1 MELHWRAALTATCLA
16 FSLPT
21 AFAASPAE
29 AGAQSPER
37 LAAIHATGATIYA
50 YDRAAWV
57 ATDAMLAEVPRDRLA
72 AVRGWVVTPEGN
84 DLVVTFQSDTG
95 DTAKRFFQAWVRN
108 GNVVKTQIFA
118 DPQSLSEAETMLARA
133 RDAAFADA
141 EKRKLKSCTPA
152 RFNSVVLPPE
162 APGMPVRVYL
172 LSAQVAAGSWPL
184 GGHYLMRVDD
194 TGKVRSSR
202 GFMNSCL
209 PLAKPKTAPATAAFF
224 VTHLLDQT
232 PTEIHA
238 FTAIA
243 SAIPIIVATPDK
255 KLWSV
260 SRSGIVFEK
269 TLAD

>member
-1 MELHWRAALTATCLA
+1 MQLNWKAALVATCLA
-16 FSLPT
+16 LSLPT
-21 AFAASPAE
+21 AFAAPAAE
-29 AGAQSPER
+29 TGPQSPER
-37 LAAIHATGATIYA
+37 LAAIHATGAMIYA

-57 ATDAMLAEVPRDRLA
+57 ATDAMLAAVRPEQLS
-72 AVRGWVVTPEGN
+72 AVRGWVVTPDGD
-84 DLVVTFQSDTG
+84 DLLVTFQSDTG
-95 DTAKRFFQAWVRN
+95 EAAQQFFQAWVRD
-108 GNVVKTQIFA
+108 GRVVRTQISA
-118 DPQSLSEAETMLARA
+118 ERQSLSQAEAMLARA
-133 RDAAFADA
+133 RDAAFEDAD
-141 EKRKLKSCTPA
+141 KRKLKTCTPA

-172 LSAQVAAGSWPL
+172 LSAQVTEGSWPL
-184 GGHYLMRVDD
+184 GGHYLMLVDD

-243 SAIPIIVATPDK
+243 SAVPIVVATPDK